1 MAVTAF
7 CWPRRSPFIA
17 AAAGPRARAPP
28 RGGGGREG
36 GDCGHPAGRGGRMG
50 GEESPAVIQRRLHVG
65 PAASDPGL
73 RCLGPD
79 PSPQLFFRCQTTCL
93 SPQAPSPFL
102 FTFRLHFTPSVGN
115 SPKVLSLCSHSSA
128 VRAAFLTT
136 PWPPCG
142 FFFFPLLHSYPHT
155 FLFFCPFSITFF
167 FTHILCL
174 ITSPCFWHL
183 FALPL

>member
-142 FFFFPLLHSYPHT
+142 FFFSPFCTLILT
-155 FLFFCPFSITFF
+155 LFS
-167 FTHILCL
+167 
-174 ITSPCFWHL
+174 S
-183 FALPL
+183 FALSLLLFSLPIFCA